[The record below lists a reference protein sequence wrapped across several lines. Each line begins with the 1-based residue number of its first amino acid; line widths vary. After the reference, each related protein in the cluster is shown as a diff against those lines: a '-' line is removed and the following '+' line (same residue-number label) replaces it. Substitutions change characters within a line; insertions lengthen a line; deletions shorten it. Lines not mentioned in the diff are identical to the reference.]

1 MRSWRSH
8 SLEPGCRRVSKFQPL
23 AAYDAAS
30 DGQYQLL
37 PLKFTPLD
45 GSRYVVTNM
54 VGEYAVV
61 ARETV
66 HALARHTLR
75 PSDPRYLELK
85 TKHFLRDADSDVAN
99 DLLALKSRT
108 RYQRL
113 ADFTALH
120 IFVVSLRCE
129 HSCPY
134 CQVSRQSDDRV
145 AFDMT
150 LETATKALE
159 LVFRSPSPSLKI
171 EFQGG
176 EPLLNFP
183 LVKFIVEAAL
193 ERNQE
198 AQRDL
203 QFVIATNLA
212 LLTDEVLE
220 FCKTH
225 GVLLST
231 SLDGPG
237 DLHNAN
243 RPRPGRDSYERAI
256 AGIKRAREVLGY
268 DGVSALMTATRAS
281 LGRARDIVDEYI
293 TQGFSNI
300 FLRSLSPYGFAIKTK
315 TYAAYDTSE
324 WLKFYFEGLRYIVQ
338 LNRSGRP
345 FVESYAAMILT
356 KMLTPFETGYV
367 DLMSPA
373 GIGISAVVYN
383 YDGDVYAS
391 DESRMLA
398 EMGDKTFCMGNV
410 HERTYEELFGS
421 DALLTPLEESFAPS
435 VPMCNDCAF
444 EPYCGADPVYH
455 YATQGDFVGRKP
467 LSGFCEKNMAIFRAL
482 ISMMEEDPE
491 TKRLF
496 RRWAA
501 R

>member
-1 MRSWRSH
+1 VR
-8 SLEPGCRRVSKFQPL
+8 KFETL

-45 GSRYVVTNM
+45 GERYVLTNM

-61 ARETV
+61 PRAIA
-66 HALARHTLR
+66 HSLARHTLR
-75 PSDPRYLELK
+75 SSDPHYLKLK
-85 TKHFLRDADSDVAN
+85 AKHFLRDADSNVAI
-99 DLLALKSRT
+99 DLLALKART
-108 RYQRL
+108 KYQRL
-113 ADFTALH
+113 ANFTALH
-120 IFVVSLRCE
+120 MFVVSLRCE

-150 LETATKALE
+150 EATATKALD
-159 LVFRSPSPSLKI
+159 LVFRSPSPTLKI

-176 EPLLNFP
+176 ESLLNFP
-183 LVKFIVEAAL
+183 LIEFIVGKAL
-193 ERNQE
+193 DKNRE

-212 LLTDEVLE
+212 VLTDEMLH
-220 FCKTH
+220 FCKAH

-231 SLDGPG
+231 SLDGPA

-243 RPRPGRDSYERAI
+243 RPRPGRDSYERAV
-256 AGIKRAREVLGY
+256 AGIKRAREVLGH
-268 DGVSALMTATRAS
+268 DSVSALMTTTRAS
-281 LGRARDIVDEYI
+281 LGRACDIIDEYV
-293 TQGFSNI
+293 TQGFNNI

-315 TYAAYDTSE
+315 TYAAYDMSE
-324 WLKFYFEGLRYIVQ
+324 WLKFYMDGLRYIID
-338 LNRSGRP
+338 LNRNGTP
-345 FVESYAAMILT
+345 FVEAYAATILS

-367 DLMSPA
+367 DLMNPA
-373 GIGISAVVYN
+373 GIGVAAVVYN

-398 EMGDKTFCMGNV
+398 EMGDTTFRMGNV
-410 HERTYEELFGS
+410 HQHSYEELFGS
-421 DALLTPLEESFAPS
+421 DALLAPLEETFTSS
-435 VPMCNDCAF
+435 VPMCTDCAF

-455 YATQGDFVGRKP
+455 HATQGDFVGRKP
-467 LSGFCEKNMAIFRAL
+467 LSGFCEKNMTIFRAL
-482 ISMMEEDPE
+482 IAMMEEDHD

-501 R
+501 HV